1 MEKLIEILED
11 IRPDIDFQTEMN
23 MIDNGML
30 DSFDIVS
37 IISEL
42 NDEFDI
48 SIRVSEL
55 KPKNFNSLEAISNM
69 INRLKNDK

>member
-1 MEKLIEILED
+1 MEKLFKILEEV
-11 IRPDIDFQTEMN
+11 RPDIDFKIEKKL
-23 MIDNGML
+23 IDDGIL

-48 SIRVSEL
+48 SIRVTEL
-55 KPKNFNSLEAISNM
+55 NAENMNSAESMFVM
-69 INRLKNDK
+69 IKRLQGKV